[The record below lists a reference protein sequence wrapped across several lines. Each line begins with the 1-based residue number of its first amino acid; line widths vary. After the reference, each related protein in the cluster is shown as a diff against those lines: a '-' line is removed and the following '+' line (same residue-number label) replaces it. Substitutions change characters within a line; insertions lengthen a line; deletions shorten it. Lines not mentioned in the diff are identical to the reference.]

1 MVFKN
6 KLFFSSKKSDTSSP
20 DGSNSP
26 RSIGSNSPIRSDK
39 KKPKSSSKDES
50 PTAHNTGFAAAACR
64 QTQVKDG
71 VKKKDSFKGKESA
84 AQSPGRLGLSSS
96 GSKKPA
102 SATAADG
109 KNAAASVSP
118 ILASSLGLNKIKTRS
133 GPLPQES
140 FFSFRGDKGSGVLGS
155 SNLSK
160 PGVGG
165 GVSGGSSSSSGSGK
179 KKEIVGQSRMMG
191 FQGVV
196 SVIMATI
203 GIAQCLLE
211 VGSLESMPKSL
222 SCWEV
227 GGWCQ
232 AWAMLNSL
240 NCSIFHV
247 FCEIYGWSVSD
258 KFEHLGIGD
267 ETKWGRCESSRGR
280 SGGLRSSDVLHR
292 RIMTVKTQRSLNL
305 PFSSYTPS
313 DKCA

>member
-191 FQGVV
+191 FQGSGVGDYGHNWDSTMSPGSGQSREV
-196 SVIMATI
+196 SSNLQAMSRLQN
-203 GIAQCLLE
+203 G
-211 VGSLESMPKSL
+211 ESSA
-222 SCWEV
+222 E
-227 GGWCQ
+227 
-232 AWAMLNSL
+232 A
-240 NCSIFHV
+240 
-247 FCEIYGWSVSD
+247 
-258 KFEHLGIGD
+258 
-267 ETKWGRCESSRGR
+267 GRCESSRVA
-280 SGGLRSSDVLHR
+280 LE
-292 RIMTVKTQRSLNL
+292 
-305 PFSSYTPS
+305 
-313 DKCA
+313 A